1 MYNCRLINYVYV
13 RQVFDPLEQTDITI
27 AEFTAISDTVH
38 NIPIVNSTIN
48 KTPAEILHMTSK
60 MMDDKIRLLTKRLVP
75 FAGSIPG
82 STSFFELHRKK
93 LLAMLTSNTINQHA
107 NWRWFVTFAPAD
119 VYESRLYDVI
129 TTPTK
134 ELNCLRTNCIIREKL
149 LHIEDKDLQ
158 DISILFQVNK
168 QVSERYLFFELL

>member
-1 MYNCRLINYVYV
+1 MHQLCTA
-13 RQVFDPLEQTDITI
+13 QVFDPLEQNDITI
-27 AEFTAISDTVH
+27 AEFTAISDSVH
-38 NIPIVNSTIN
+38 SVPIVSPTIN
-48 KTPAEILHMTSK
+48 QTPGEILHMTSK

-93 LLAMLTSNTINQHA
+93 LLAMLTSNTINQQA

-134 ELNCLRTNCIIREKL
+134 ELNCLRTNSIIRQKL
-149 LHIEDKDLQ
+149 LHIEDNDLQ
-158 DISILFQVNK
+158 DISILFQV
-168 QVSERYLFFELL
+168 

>member
-1 MYNCRLINYVYV
+1 LDQN
-13 RQVFDPLEQTDITI
+13 DITI
-27 AEFTAISDTVH
+27 AEFTAISDSVH
-38 NIPIVNSTIN
+38 NVPTVNSTMN
-48 KTPAEILHMTSK
+48 KTSAEILHMTSK

-75 FAGSIPG
+75 YAGSIPG

-93 LLAMLTSNTINQHA
+93 LLAMLTSNTINQQS

-134 ELNCLRTNCIIREKL
+134 DINCLRTNSIIRQKL
-149 LHIEDKDLQ
+149 LDIDDNDLQ
-158 DISILFQVNK
+158 DITSLFQVNM
-168 QVSERYLFFELL
+168 LLIEN